1 MLIRG
6 RPAVAVVVVVDVALH
21 GQRGTVSAADISGRL
36 GLARRGLE
44 PILQPLSRNDIL
56 ASTRGPR
63 GGYRLARH
71 RRAIT
76 AAAIV
81 RAVQAA
87 SPAEAPGEG
96 ESGKLF
102 TAVIG
107 PLWATLDAQVMAA
120 LEQQTLEMLVRR
132 AVAAGVAGAPAE
144 PITFQI

>member
-6 RPAVAVVVVVDVALH
+6 RPAVAVAVVVDVALH
-21 GQRGTVSAADISGRL
+21 AARGTVSAADIAERL

-56 ASTRGPR
+56 SSTRGPK
-63 GGYRLARH
+63 GGYRLARP

-81 RAVQAA
+81 RAVQAEA
-87 SPAEAPGEG
+87 PAEAPGEG
-96 ESGKLF
+96 ETGKLF

-120 LEQQTLEMLVRR
+120 LEQQTLDLLVRR
-132 AVAAGVAGAPAE
+132 AVAAGVAGVPAE